1 MRCYDERSVLSMET
15 RYSMDS
21 VDSRACLL
29 SKPFL
34 VASSTQS
41 VDDLEHIMAH
51 QMRSVES
58 SMSAQRVVL
67 SDNKRR
73 DMQVAELAAR
83 VNRVGRLRFTNQDCA
98 LARERRASDIEGFFD
113 RLDRLGVKSLADGQ
127 RFVPV
132 VLK

>member
-1 MRCYDERSVLSMET
+1 MRCYDEHSVLSLET

-29 SKPFL
+29 GKPFPL
-34 VASSTQS
+34 ESTQRD
-41 VDDLEHIMAH
+41 DDLEHIMAH
-51 QMRSVES
+51 QVRSVES
-58 SMSAQRVVL
+58 PMSGQRVVL

-73 DMQVAELAAR
+73 DMQVAELAAK
-83 VNRVGRLRFTNQDCA
+83 VSRVGRLRFANQDCA
-98 LARERRASDIEGFFD
+98 PARERRASDIEGFFD

>member
-1 MRCYDERSVLSMET
+1 MRCYDERSVLSLET

-29 SKPFL
+29 GKPFP
-34 VASSTQS
+34 VDSAQS

-51 QMRSVES
+51 QVRSVES

-73 DMQVAELAAR
+73 DMQVAELAAK
-83 VNRVGRLRFTNQDCA
+83 VSRVGRLRFANQDCA
-98 LARERRASDIEGFFD
+98 MARERRASDIEGFIE

>member
-1 MRCYDERSVLSMET
+1 MRCYDEHSVLSLET

-29 SKPFL
+29 GKPFPL
-34 VASSTQS
+34 ESTQRD
-41 VDDLEHIMAH
+41 DDLEHIMAH
-51 QMRSVES
+51 QVRSVES
-58 SMSAQRVVL
+58 SMSGQRVVL

-73 DMQVAELAAR
+73 DMQVAELAAK
-83 VNRVGRLRFTNQDCA
+83 VSRVGRLRFANQDCA
-98 LARERRASDIEGFFD
+98 PARERRASDIEGFFD